1 MSSEVRAVKV
11 KRVFLLTKLLFVF
24 IKHSQ
29 IMGIQLKFYGTEKTE
44 TQENSLEVFINSQEE
59 ITILIKD
66 ESVSHDFNRQLVSL
80 DKPTA
85 IRLSRELR
93 KQIALLD

>member
-66 ESVSHDFNRQLVSL
+66 ELVSL